1 MKVERTI
8 EIEAPPERVYETVTD
23 PRCLDDWVTI
33 HAGLK
38 SSPDGELRQGSELV
52 QCLKMAGRRFDVAWR
67 VVEVDRPR
75 RVVWEGKGP
84 ARSSAKVVY
93 ELEAAGGDGTRFH
106 YLNEYKLPGGPIG
119 AAVGRAMK
127 RVSGREAERS
137 LERLKALIEG

>member
-8 EIEAPPERVYETVTD
+8 EIDAPPERVYETVTD
-23 PRCLDDWVTI
+23 PDRLEDWVTI

-38 SSPDGELRQGSELV
+38 SSSDGELRRGSEMV
-52 QCLKMAGRRFDVAWR
+52 QCLKMAGRRFDVAWQ
-67 VVEVDRPR
+67 VAEVDRPR
-75 RVVWEGKGP
+75 LVVWEGRGP
-84 ARSSAKVVY
+84 ARSQAKVVY
-93 ELEAAGGDGTRFH
+93 EIEGNGGATRFH
-106 YLNEYKLPGGPIG
+106 YLNEYRLPGGPIG

>member
-8 EIEAPPERVYETVTD
+8 EIDAPPERVYETVTD

-52 QCLKMAGRRFDVAWR
+52 QCLKMAGRRFDVEWK
-67 VVEVDRPR
+67 VVEVDSPR

-93 ELEAAGGDGTRFH
+93 EIEGDGDGTRFH
-106 YLNEYKLPGGPIG
+106 YLNEYKLPGGPLG
-119 AAVGRAMK
+119 AAVGRAL
-127 RVSGREAERS
+127 RRASGREAERS
-137 LERLKALIEG
+137 LERLKALLEG